1 MRNPRIFSPQ
11 PLAPDQ
17 EIVLE
22 AAATRHLAQVL
33 RLKPGM
39 EITLFNGDSREYQA
53 QLTACSKEGATAM
66 VLTASE
72 PEPQPPLSIHLAIG
86 ISKGERMEF
95 ALQKSV
101 ELGVMEITPLF
112 TQRCVVRL
120 QGERLEKRLNHW
132 RGIVTA
138 ACEQSGRCLIP
149 QLHQATD
156 LATWL
161 ANRNGGGILLDHRSN
176 SSTFA
181 DLPAPTDE
189 ICLLIG
195 PEGGLDENER
205 KLATAAGFT
214 GVRLGPRI
222 MRTETAP
229 LAAISAI
236 QMLWGDFR

>member
-11 PLAPDQ
+11 PLSPDQ

-39 EITLFNGDSREYQA
+39 QITLFNGDGREYQA

-112 TQRCVVRL
+112 TQRCMVRL
-120 QGERLEKRLNHW
+120 QAERLEKRLNHW

-138 ACEQSGRCLIP
+138 ACEQSGRCHIP
-149 QLHQATD
+149 QLQQATD

-161 ANRNGGGILLDHRSN
+161 ANRNGGGILLDHRS

-195 PEGGLDENER
+195 PEGGLDESER